1 MNVQVLQNLSTL
13 AVYNNVISVS
23 VSDRDTPTVQVI
35 YTTEDTIH
43 VDTYQSKD
51 ITSVAITITIPEG

>member
-1 MNVQVLQNLSTL
+1 MYVLILKNNSSL
-13 AVYNNVISVS
+13 ASYQNVIAVT

-35 YTTEDTIH
+35 YTSEDTIH

-51 ITSVAITITIPEG
+51 ITSVSITINIPEG